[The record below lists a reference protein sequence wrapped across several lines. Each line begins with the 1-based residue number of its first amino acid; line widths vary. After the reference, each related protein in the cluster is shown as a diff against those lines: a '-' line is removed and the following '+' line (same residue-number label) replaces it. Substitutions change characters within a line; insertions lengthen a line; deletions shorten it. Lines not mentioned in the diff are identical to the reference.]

1 MELLTQEIVKKIPKL
16 GATEGVPTKDKAVI
30 VKFFDSTDSW
40 TWYVTE
46 FDGKD
51 LFFGLVD
58 GYELEWG
65 YFRLKELKSV
75 KCIEKI
81 IDKYPWDIY
90 DFLTQIMQHNPQV
103 LLYKVPASAIEDF

>member
-1 MELLTQEIVKKIPKL
+1 MEK
-16 GATEGVPTKDKAVI
+16 TKETNKE
-30 VKFFDSTDSW
+30 
-40 TWYVTE
+40 E
-46 FDGKD
+46 FDQ
-51 LFFGLVD
+51 LREEVR
-58 GYELEWG
+58 EL
-65 YFRLKELKSV
+65 LKELKSV